1 VTWGATA
8 SEPKRILVIATDT
21 ARAATLLRSM
31 PAELLG
37 RMLLVTAGGDDEE
50 LPGGIGAIVRSG
62 DEIARE
68 LRRVRIEGPRGTTLD
83 RARRLLGNPI
93 AALRRRLSIGGLGTL
108 RWQTVVVGTQAALA
122 RSVEA
127 QGFLTD
133 GPVEVVCVD
142 AIDHVIADPLI
153 ADGRA
158 MPVPGGLLWLADLW
172 ASREEPEPT
181 SPRAASADPS
191 LSPTPR

>member
-1 VTWGATA
+1 
-8 SEPKRILVIATDT
+8 
-21 ARAATLLRSM
+21 M
-31 PAELLG
+31 PTELLG

-50 LPGGIGAIVRSG
+50 LPDGIGTIVRSG
-62 DEIARE
+62 ELIARE

-83 RARRLLGNPI
+83 RARRLLSNPI
-93 AALRRRLSIGGLGTL
+93 AALRRRLSIGGVGTL
-108 RWQTVVVGTQAALA
+108 RWQTAVVGTQAALA

-127 QGFLTD
+127 QGFLAD

-158 MPVPGGLLWLADLW
+158 TPVPGGLLWLADRW

-181 SPRAASADPS
+181 RPHPIAADPS
-191 LSPTPR
+191 LSPTGR